1 VSLASE
7 HQPATAPSAPADPA
21 EDTRRALARLLDA
34 STYPE
39 HRGARLAVRDTL
51 DVYVRALRGRGLA
64 CDAVVATVTALTP
77 TPSGSIDQRY
87 IEILRD
93 ELARWA
99 SAAFH
104 AY

>member
-1 VSLASE
+1 VALTSDR
-7 HQPATAPSAPADPA
+7 PTTDPAD
-21 EDTRRALARLLDA
+21 DTRRALLRLLDA
-34 STYPE
+34 STYPD
-39 HRGARLAVRDTL
+39 HRSARLAVRDTL
-51 DVYVRALRGRGLA
+51 DIYVRALRGRGLA
-64 CDAVVATVTALTP
+64 CDAIVATITALTP

-87 IEILRD
+87 IQILRD